1 MAARGTKL
9 LFKLMTQGLPKAN
22 LAQHQKTFARTAAGL
37 AGFDN
42 SKNMDNILNSETMM
56 KMDQYS
62 RYAPAPVSIKN
73 LLEHG
78 QNSTSLNSFLFM
90 RKEIPTRLAN
100 MIMEIKLLPQ
110 DLLKQ
115 RECAEILNDYIIS
128 FRYQFFLFNLF

>member
-1 MAARGTKL
+1 MAAKL
-9 LFKLMTQGLPKAN
+9 FFKLIAQGLPKAK
-22 LAQHQKTFARTAAGL
+22 LAKHQKTFTRAYGL

-42 SKNMDNILNSETMM
+42 SKNMDNILNSETMV

-62 RYAPAPVSIKN
+62 RYAPAPISIKN

-78 QNSTSLNSFLFM
+78 QNSTSLDSFLFM

-128 FRYQFFLFNLF
+128 FR

>member
-1 MAARGTKL
+1 MTVQGTKL
-9 LFKLMTQGLPKAN
+9 FFKLLAQGLPKAK
-22 LAQHQKTFARTAAGL
+22 LAQHQKTFTRAHSAAGL

-42 SKNMDNILNSETMM
+42 SKNMDNILNSDTLM
-56 KMDQYS
+56 KMHQYS
-62 RYAPAPVSIKN
+62 RYAPAPISIKN

-78 QNSTSLNSFLFM
+78 QNSTSLDSFLFM

-128 FRYQFFLFNLF
+128 FR